1 MFVAALA
8 SLLIASAPQETA
20 PPPQDAASPVVD
32 LGDIVVEGR
41 RVEDLTR
48 EFVGEVA
55 APAQNRGLARWRDGV
70 CIGAINLKRDM
81 AQFIIDRVSTV
92 AADVGLRPG
101 LPDCNLNVVV
111 IATVDSTEFTQQF
124 VAQRPR
130 IFRVGGSG
138 MDLGSGALN
147 DFLTV
152 DRPVRWW
159 NISIPVDENTGRR
172 GVRLAADVDAA
183 GDLVAPVVRL
193 GAASRLTTQV
203 VDDTQRAYIIV
214 DVDQI
219 QNISLEQLADYI
231 AFVSLAQVDPDA
243 DTSGFATIL
252 NIFDDPQQ
260 TRTLTDWDKA
270 YLRGLYETVRTRENF
285 GAQQTEVVDSIVRA
299 HRALMAIRDAETSND

>member
-1 MFVAALA
+1 
-8 SLLIASAPQETA
+8 
-20 PPPQDAASPVVD
+20 
-32 LGDIVVEGR
+32 
-41 RVEDLTR
+41 
-48 EFVGEVA
+48 
-55 APAQNRGLARWRDGV
+55 
-70 CIGAINLKRDM
+70 
-81 AQFIIDRVSTV
+81 
-92 AADVGLRPG
+92 
-101 LPDCNLNVVV
+101 
-111 IATVDSTEFTQQF
+111 
-124 VAQRPR
+124 
-130 IFRVGGSG
+130 

-147 DFLTV
+147 DFITV

-172 GVRLAADVDAA
+172 AVRLAADADAA
-183 GDLVAPVVRL
+183 GDLVAPIVRL

-219 QNISLEQLADYI
+219 QSISLEQLADYI

-252 NIFDDPQQ
+252 NVFEDPQQ

-285 GAQQTEVVDSIVRA
+285 SAQRTEVVDFIVRA
-299 HRALMAIRDAETSND
+299 HRDLTAKRDADTTND

>member
-1 MFVAALA
+1 MLVAALA
-8 SLLIASAPQETA
+8 SMLLVSAPQQTVPVEEPA
-20 PPPQDAASPVVD
+20 DPVVD
-32 LGDIVVEGR
+32 LGDIVVDGR

-48 EFVGEVA
+48 AFVREVA

-70 CIGAINLKRDM
+70 CIGAVNLKRDT
-81 AQFIIDRVSTV
+81 AQYIIDRVSTV
-92 AADVGLRPG
+92 AAELGLRPG

-111 IATVDSTEFTQQF
+111 IATVNSTEFTKQF

-147 DFLTV
+147 DFMTV

-159 NISIPVDENTGRR
+159 NISIPVDENTGQRA
-172 GVRLAADVDAA
+172 VRLAADTDAQ
-183 GDLVAPVVRL
+183 GNLNAPIVRL

-214 DVDQI
+214 DVDKI
-219 QNISLEQLADYI
+219 QNISLEQLADYV

-252 NIFDDPQQ
+252 NVFDDPDQ

-285 GAQQTEVVDSIVRA
+285 SSQRTEVVDSIVRA
-299 HRALMAIRDAETSND
+299 HRALMATRDAETAND

>member
-1 MFVAALA
+1 MLVAALA
-8 SLLIASAPQETA
+8 SMLLVSAPQQALSTQEPA
-20 PPPQDAASPVVD
+20 DPVVD
-32 LGDIVVEGR
+32 LGDIVVDGR

-70 CIGAINLKRDM
+70 CVGVANLKPDM
-81 AQFIIDRVSTV
+81 AQYIADRVSTV
-92 AADVGLRPG
+92 AEDVGLKPG
-101 LPDCNLNVVV
+101 APGCLPSVLVV
-111 IATVDSTEFTQQF
+111 ATVDASNFTAQF
-124 VAQRPR
+124 VSQRPR

-147 DFLTV
+147 KFMTV

-159 NISIPVDENTGRR
+159 NISLPVDSDTGRR
-172 GVRLAADVDAA
+172 AVRFPGDTDAA
-183 GDLVAPVVRL
+183 GNPTAPIIRR

-203 VDDTQRAYIIV
+203 VDDTQRAFVIV
-214 DVDQI
+214 DIDRI
-219 QNISLEQLADYI
+219 QDVSLEQLADYI

-252 NIFDDPQQ
+252 NVFDDPQQ

-270 YLRGLYETVRTRENF
+270 YLRGLYDTIRTRQNF
-285 GAQQTEVVDSIVRA
+285 GAQRTEVIDSIVRA
-299 HRALMAIRDAETSND
+299 HRVLTAESDAAAAD

>member
-1 MFVAALA
+1 MIGAALA
-8 SLLIASAPQETA
+8 ILLVASAPQQVAPQVQQTA
-20 PPPQDAASPVVD
+20 DPVVD
-32 LGDIVVEGR
+32 LEDIVVDGR

-70 CIGAINLKRDM
+70 CVGAINLKRET
-81 AQFIIDRVSTV
+81 AQYIIDRVSTV
-92 AADVGLRPG
+92 AADLGLRPG

-111 IATVDSTEFTQQF
+111 IATVDSSEFTKQF

-138 MDLGSGALN
+138 MDLGSGALEK
-147 DFLTV
+147 FITV

-159 NISIPVDENTGRR
+159 NISIPVNDDTGRR
-172 GVRLAADVDAA
+172 AVRLPTDTNPA
-183 GDLVAPVVRL
+183 GEPTAPVIRR

-219 QNISLEQLADYI
+219 QNISLEQLADYV

-252 NIFDDPQQ
+252 NVFDDPEQ

-270 YLRGLYETVRTRENF
+270 YLQGLYDTVRTRQNF
-285 GAQQTEVVDSIVRA
+285 DAQQTEVVDSIVRA
-299 HRALMAIRDAETSND
+299 HRALTAARDVTADP